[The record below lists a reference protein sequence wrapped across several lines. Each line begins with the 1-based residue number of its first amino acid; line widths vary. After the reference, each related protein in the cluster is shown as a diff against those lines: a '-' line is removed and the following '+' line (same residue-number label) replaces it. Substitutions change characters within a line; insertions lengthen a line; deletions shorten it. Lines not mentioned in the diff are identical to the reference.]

1 MQLRY
6 SQIMLAETKSRLR
19 RSVFRETCLRHR
31 YRRQSHIGFKTLGDN
46 KSFKIENHLAPGSAI
61 ITVT

>member
-19 RSVFRETCLRHR
+19 RSVFRETRLRQHYR
-31 YRRQSHIGFKTLGDN
+31 KFYRRQSHIGFKTLDDN
-46 KSFKIENHLAPGSAI
+46 KSFNIEN
-61 ITVT
+61 